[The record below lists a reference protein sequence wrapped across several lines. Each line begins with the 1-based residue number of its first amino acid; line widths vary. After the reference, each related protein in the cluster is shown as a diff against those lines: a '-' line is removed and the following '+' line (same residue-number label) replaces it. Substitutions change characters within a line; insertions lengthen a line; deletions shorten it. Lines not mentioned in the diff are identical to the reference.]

1 VEKMIILNESI
12 VSPILLKVLE
22 EQQIPV
28 LEQGQW
34 GDTLTSEKLNIQ
46 KDTEFFKSMEKDK
59 RILTNSENGIT
70 LLGHFQPDSNEYIWS
85 KLLKD
90 KSQVR
95 NLTKSLYPD
104 FYFQDIDLSMI
115 SELDINQIPFPVV
128 IKPNIGYSSVGV
140 HKVKNEQDWYI
151 AVNQLKADLLHSG
164 GLYDSEV
171 VGSQTVLIEEWIQ
184 GEEYA
189 IDGYYNQDGEPVI
202 LNVFKRSF
210 KDDYDTSDRIY
221 YTSKL
226 AIDEIY
232 HDALKFMK
240 NIQTVLPLRNYPV
253 HFEIRKKGSRVIPIE
268 INPLRFAGAG
278 TTDLGYH
285 AYGMN
290 MYERYFSGTKPDWNR
305 IMEEMDDRIYSFF
318 FAEVPL
324 EINLEDVARIDHDG
338 LLHEFEH
345 VFEYRQLPFQNDRSM
360 AIIFYRSEDLNEN
373 LQLLHLDLIPYLTIK
388 HLVFN

>member
-1 VEKMIILNESI
+1 MIILNESI

-70 LLGHFQPDSNEYIWS
+70 LLGHFQPNSNEYIWS

-90 KSQVR
+90 KNQVR

-115 SELDINQIPFPVV
+115 SELDKNQIPFPVV

-140 HKVKNEQDWYI
+140 HKLKDEQDWDI
-151 AVNQLKADLLHSG
+151 AVNQLKADLLHSD

-202 LNVFKRSF
+202 LNVFKRLF

-253 HFEIRKKGSRVIPIE
+253 HFEIRKKGNRVIPIE
-268 INPLRFAGAG
+268 INPLRFAGTG

-290 MYERYFSGTKPDWNR
+290 MYEHYFSGTKPDWNR
-305 IMEEMDDRIYSFF
+305 ILEEM
-318 FAEVPL
+318 
-324 EINLEDVARIDHDG
+324 EI
-338 LLHEFEH
+338 
-345 VFEYRQLPFQNDRSM
+345 EYIAFS
-360 AIIFYRSEDLNEN
+360 
-373 LQLLHLDLIPYLTIK
+373 LQRFHLK
-388 HLVFN
+388 

>member
-1 VEKMIILNESI
+1 MIILNEPI

-28 LEQGQW
+28 LEHGRW
-34 GDTLTSEKLNIQ
+34 RNTLSSEKLNIQ
-46 KDTEFFKSMEKDK
+46 KDTEFFKSMEMGK

-70 LLGHFQPDSNEYIWS
+70 LLGHFQPNSNEYIWS

-104 FYFQDIDLSMI
+104 FYFQEIDLSII
-115 SELDINQIPFPVV
+115 SDMDKKQIPFPVV

-140 HKVKNEQDWYI
+140 HKVKNEQDWDI
-151 AVNQLKADLLHSG
+151 AVSHLKEDLLHSD
-164 GLYDSEV
+164 GLYDSTV

-189 IDGYYNQDGEPVI
+189 IDGYFNQDGEPII
-202 LNVFKRSF
+202 LNAFKRLF

-221 YTSKL
+221 YTSKI
-226 AIDEIY
+226 AVNEIY
-232 HDALKFMK
+232 DDALQFMK
-240 NIQTVLPLRNYPV
+240 KVQTVLPLRNYPV
-253 HFEIRKKGSRVIPIE
+253 HFEIRKKGDRVIPIE

-285 AYGMN
+285 ANGMN
-290 MYERYFSGTKPDWNR
+290 MYEHYFLGTKPDWNR
-305 IMEEMDDRIYSFF
+305 ILEEMDDNIYSFF

-324 EINLEDVARIDHDG
+324 EINLEDVERINHIG
-338 LLHEFEH
+338 LQNEFEH
-345 VFEYRQLPFQNDRSM
+345 ILEYRQLPFQNDRSM
-360 AIIFYRSEDLNEN
+360 AIIFYRSEDLNKN
-373 LQLLHLDLIPYLTIK
+373 LKLLHLDLFPFLTIK
-388 HLVFN
+388 ELALI

>member
-1 VEKMIILNESI
+1 MIILNESI
-12 VSPILLKVLE
+12 VSPILLKVLVE
-22 EQQIPV
+22 EQIPV

-34 GDTLTSEKLNIQ
+34 GDAITNKKLNI
-46 KDTEFFKSMEKDK
+46 KNDTEFFKSMGMEQ

-90 KSQVR
+90 KGEVR
-95 NLTKSLYPD
+95 KLTKSLYPD
-104 FYFQDIDLSMI
+104 FHFQDIDLSMI
-115 SELDINQIPFPVV
+115 DDMDKDRIPFPVV

-140 HKVKNEQDWYI
+140 HKVKNEQDWDI
-151 AVNQLKADLLHSG
+151 AVAQLKEDLLLSD
-164 GLYDSEV
+164 GLYDSDV
-171 VGSQTVLIEEWIQ
+171 VGSQTILIEEWIQ

-202 LNVFKRSF
+202 LNVFKRLF

-221 YTSKL
+221 YTSKV
-226 AIDEIY
+226 AINEIY
-232 HDALKFMK
+232 DDALTFMK
-240 NIQTVLPLRNYPV
+240 NIQTVLPLSNYAV
-253 HFEIRKKGSRVIPIE
+253 HFEIRKKGDRVIPIE

-290 MYERYFSGTKPDWNR
+290 MYEHYFAGTKPDWNS
-305 IMEEMDDRIYSFF
+305 ILAEMDDATYSFF

-324 EINLEDVARIDHDG
+324 EINLEEVAHIDHDG
-338 LLHEFEH
+338 LQHEFEQ
-345 VFEYRQLPFQNDRSM
+345 VLEYRQLPFQNDRSL
-360 AIIFYRSEDLNEN
+360 AIIFYRSENLNN
-373 LQLLHLDLIPYLTIK
+373 NRQLLHLDLLPYLTIK
-388 HLVFN
+388 QLALT

>member
-1 VEKMIILNESI
+1 MIILNEPI

-22 EQQIPV
+22 KQQIPV
-28 LEQGQW
+28 LEHGRW
-34 GDTLTSEKLNIQ
+34 RNTLSSEKLNIQ
-46 KDTEFFKSMEKDK
+46 KDTEFFKSMEMGK

-70 LLGHFQPDSNEYIWS
+70 LLGHFQPNSNEYIWS

-104 FYFQDIDLSMI
+104 FYFQEIDLSKI
-115 SELDINQIPFPVV
+115 SDMDKRQIPFPVV

-140 HKVKNEQDWYI
+140 HKVKNEQDWDI
-151 AVNQLKADLLHSG
+151 AVSHLKEDLLHSD
-164 GLYDSEV
+164 GLYDSTV

-189 IDGYYNQDGEPVI
+189 IDGYFNQDGEPII
-202 LNVFKRSF
+202 LNAFKRLF

-221 YTSKL
+221 YTSKI
-226 AIDEIY
+226 AVNEIY
-232 HDALKFMK
+232 DDALQFMK
-240 NIQTVLPLRNYPV
+240 KVQTVLPLRNYPV
-253 HFEIRKKGSRVIPIE
+253 HFEIRKKGDRVIPIE

-290 MYERYFSGTKPDWNR
+290 MYEHYFLGTKPDWNR
-305 IMEEMDDRIYSFF
+305 ILEEMDDNIYSFF

-324 EINLEDVARIDHDG
+324 EINLEDVERINHIG
-338 LLHEFEH
+338 LQNEFEH
-345 VFEYRQLPFQNDRSM
+345 ILEYRQLPFQNDRSM
-360 AIIFYRSEDLNEN
+360 AIIFYRSEDLNKN
-373 LQLLHLDLIPYLTIK
+373 LKLLHLDLFPFLTIK
-388 HLVFN
+388 ELALI

>member
-1 VEKMIILNESI
+1 MIILNEPI

-22 EQQIPV
+22 KQQFPV
-28 LEQGQW
+28 LEHGRW
-34 GDTLTSEKLNIQ
+34 RNTLSSEKLNIQ
-46 KDTEFFKSMEKDK
+46 KDTEFFKSMEMGK

-70 LLGHFQPDSNEYIWS
+70 LLGHFQPNSHEYIWS
-85 KLLKD
+85 RLLKD

-104 FYFQDIDLSMI
+104 FYFQEIDLSII
-115 SELDINQIPFPVV
+115 SDMDKKQIPFPVV

-140 HKVKNEQDWYI
+140 HKVKNEQDWDI
-151 AVNQLKADLLHSG
+151 AVSHLKEDLLHSD
-164 GLYDSEV
+164 GLYDSTV

-189 IDGYYNQDGEPVI
+189 IDGYFNQDGEPII
-202 LNVFKRSF
+202 LNAFKRLF

-221 YTSKL
+221 YTSKI
-226 AIDEIY
+226 AVNEIY
-232 HDALKFMK
+232 DDALQFMK
-240 NIQTVLPLRNYPV
+240 KVQTVLPLRNYPV
-253 HFEIRKKGSRVIPIE
+253 HFEIRKKGDRVIPIE

-290 MYERYFSGTKPDWNR
+290 MYEHYFLGTKPDWNR
-305 IMEEMDDRIYSFF
+305 ILEEMDDNIYSFF

-324 EINLEDVARIDHDG
+324 ELNLEDVERINHIG
-338 LLHEFEH
+338 LQNEFEH
-345 VFEYRQLPFQNDRSM
+345 ILEYRQLPFQNDRSM
-360 AIIFYRSEDLNEN
+360 AIIFYRSEDLNKN
-373 LQLLHLDLIPYLTIK
+373 LKLLHLDLFPFLTIK
-388 HLVFN
+388 ELALI

>member
-1 VEKMIILNESI
+1 MIILNEPT

-22 EQQIPV
+22 NQQIPV
-28 LEQGQW
+28 LEHGRW
-34 GDTLTSEKLNIQ
+34 GNTLSSEKLNIQ
-46 KDTEFFKSMEKDK
+46 KNTEFFKSMEMGK

-70 LLGHFQPDSNEYIWS
+70 LLGHFQPNSNEYIWS

-104 FYFQDIDLSMI
+104 FYFQEIDLSII
-115 SELDINQIPFPVV
+115 SDMDKKQIPFPVV

-140 HKVKNEQDWYI
+140 HKVKNEQDWDI
-151 AVNQLKADLLHSG
+151 AVSHLKEDLQHSD
-164 GLYDSEV
+164 GLYDSTV
-171 VGSQTVLIEEWIQ
+171 VGSQTVLVEGWIQ

-189 IDGYYNQDGEPVI
+189 IDGYFNQDGEPII
-202 LNVFKRSF
+202 LNVFKRLF

-221 YTSKL
+221 YTSKI
-226 AIDEIY
+226 AINEIY
-232 HDALKFMK
+232 HDALQFMRK
-240 NIQTVLPLRNYPV
+240 VQTVLPLRNYPV
-253 HFEIRKKGSRVIPIE
+253 HFEIRKKGDRVIPIE

-290 MYERYFSGTKPDWNR
+290 MYEHYFLGTKPDWNR
-305 IMEEMDDRIYSFF
+305 ILDEMDDNIYSFF

-324 EINLEDVARIDHDG
+324 EINLEDVERINHIG
-338 LLHEFEH
+338 LQNEFEH
-345 VFEYRQLPFQNDRSM
+345 ILEYRQLPFQHDRSM
-360 AIIFYRSEDLNEN
+360 AIIFYRSEDLNKN
-373 LQLLHLDLIPYLTIK
+373 LQLLHLDLFPFLTIK
-388 HLVFN
+388 ELALI

>member
-1 VEKMIILNESI
+1 MIILNESI

-140 HKVKNEQDWYI
+140 HKVKNQQDWYI

-290 MYERYFSGTKPDWNR
+290 MYEHYFSRTKPDWNR
-305 IMEEMDDRIYSFF
+305 ILEEMDDRIYSFF

-324 EINLEDVARIDHDG
+324 KINLEDVARIDHDG

-345 VFEYRQLPFQNDRSM
+345 VLEYRQLPFQNDRSM
-360 AIIFYRSEDLNEN
+360 AIIFYGSEDLNEN

>member
-1 VEKMIILNESI
+1 MIILNESI

-140 HKVKNEQDWYI
+140 HKVKNQQDWYI

-290 MYERYFSGTKPDWNR
+290 MYEHYFSRTKPDWNR
-305 IMEEMDDRIYSFF
+305 ILEEMDDRIYSFF

-345 VFEYRQLPFQNDRSM
+345 VLEYRQLPFQNDRSM

>member
-1 VEKMIILNESI
+1 MIILNESI

-278 TTDLGYH
+278 TTDLGDH

-290 MYERYFSGTKPDWNR
+290 MYEHYFSGTKPDWNR
-305 IMEEMDDRIYSFF
+305 ILEEMDDRIYSFF

-345 VFEYRQLPFQNDRSM
+345 VLEYRQLPFQNDRSM

>member
-1 VEKMIILNESI
+1 MIILNESI

-46 KDTEFFKSMEKDK
+46 KDTEFFKSMEMDN

-70 LLGHFQPDSNEYIWS
+70 LLGHFQPNSNEYVWS

-115 SELDINQIPFPVV
+115 SDLDKNQIPFPVV

-140 HKVKNEQDWYI
+140 HKVKNEQDWDI
-151 AVNQLKADLLHSG
+151 AVNQLKADLLHSD

-171 VGSQTVLIEEWIQ
+171 IGSQTVLIEEWIQ

-202 LNVFKRSF
+202 LNVFKRLF

-226 AIDEIY
+226 AINEIY
-232 HDALKFMK
+232 HDALKFMR

-253 HFEIRKKGSRVIPIE
+253 HFEIRKKGNRVIPIE

-290 MYERYFSGTKPDWNR
+290 MYEHYFSGTKPDWNR
-305 IMEEMDDRIYSFF
+305 ILEEMDDRIYSFF

-338 LLHEFEH
+338 LRHEFEH
-345 VFEYRQLPFQNDRSM
+345 VLEYRQLPFQNDRSM

>member
-1 VEKMIILNESI
+1 MIILNEPI

-22 EQQIPV
+22 KQQIPV
-28 LEQGQW
+28 LEHGRW
-34 GDTLTSEKLNIQ
+34 RNTLSSEKLNIQ
-46 KDTEFFKSMEKDK
+46 KDTEFFKSMEMGK

-70 LLGHFQPDSNEYIWS
+70 LLGHFQPNSNEYIWS

-104 FYFQDIDLSMI
+104 FYFQEIDLSII
-115 SELDINQIPFPVV
+115 SDMDKKQIPFPVV

-140 HKVKNEQDWYI
+140 HKVKNEQDWDI
-151 AVNQLKADLLHSG
+151 AVSHLKEDLLHSD
-164 GLYDSEV
+164 GLYDSTV

-189 IDGYYNQDGEPVI
+189 IDGYFNQDGEPII
-202 LNVFKRSF
+202 LNAFKRLF

-221 YTSKL
+221 YTSKI
-226 AIDEIY
+226 AVNEIY
-232 HDALKFMK
+232 DDALQFMK
-240 NIQTVLPLRNYPV
+240 KVQTVLPLRNYPV
-253 HFEIRKKGSRVIPIE
+253 HFEIRKKGDRVIPIE

-290 MYERYFSGTKPDWNR
+290 MYEHYFLGTKPDWNR
-305 IMEEMDDRIYSFF
+305 ILEEMDDNIYSFF

-324 EINLEDVARIDHDG
+324 EINLEDVERINHIG
-338 LLHEFEH
+338 LQNEFEH
-345 VFEYRQLPFQNDRSM
+345 ILEYRQLPFQNDRSM
-360 AIIFYRSEDLNEN
+360 AIIFYRSEDLNKN
-373 LQLLHLDLIPYLTIK
+373 LKLLHLDLFPFLTIK
-388 HLVFN
+388 ELALI

>member
-1 VEKMIILNESI
+1 MIILNESI
-12 VSPILLKVLE
+12 VSPILLKVLVE
-22 EQQIPV
+22 EQIPV

-34 GDTLTSEKLNIQ
+34 GDAITNKKLNI
-46 KDTEFFKSMEKDK
+46 KNDTEFFKSMGMEQ

-90 KSQVR
+90 KGEVR
-95 NLTKSLYPD
+95 KLTKSLYPD
-104 FYFQDIDLSMI
+104 FHFQDIDLSMI
-115 SELDINQIPFPVV
+115 DDMDKDRIPFPVV

-140 HKVKNEQDWYI
+140 HKVKNEQDWDI
-151 AVNQLKADLLHSG
+151 AVAQLKEDLVLSD
-164 GLYDSEV
+164 GLYDSDV
-171 VGSQTVLIEEWIQ
+171 VGSQTILIEEWIQ

-202 LNVFKRSF
+202 LNVFKRLF

-221 YTSKL
+221 YTSKV
-226 AIDEIY
+226 AINEIY
-232 HDALKFMK
+232 DDALTFMK
-240 NIQTVLPLRNYPV
+240 NIQTVLPLSNYAV
-253 HFEIRKKGSRVIPIE
+253 HFEIRKKGDRVIPIE

-290 MYERYFSGTKPDWNR
+290 MYEHYFAGTKPDWNS
-305 IMEEMDDRIYSFF
+305 ILAEMDDATYSFF

-324 EINLEDVARIDHDG
+324 EINLEEVAHIDHDG
-338 LLHEFEH
+338 LQHEFEQ
-345 VFEYRQLPFQNDRSM
+345 VLEYRQLPFQNDRSL
-360 AIIFYRSEDLNEN
+360 AIIFYRSENLNN
-373 LQLLHLDLIPYLTIK
+373 NRQLLHLDLLPYLTIK
-388 HLVFN
+388 QLALT

>member
-1 VEKMIILNESI
+1 MIILNESI

-324 EINLEDVARIDHDG
+324 EINPEDVARIDHDG

-345 VFEYRQLPFQNDRSM
+345 VLEYRQLPFQNDRSM

>member
-1 VEKMIILNESI
+1 MIILNESI
-12 VSPILLKVLE
+12 VSPILLKVLVE
-22 EQQIPV
+22 EQIPV

-34 GDTLTSEKLNIQ
+34 GDAITNKKLNI
-46 KDTEFFKSMEKDK
+46 KNDTEFFKSMGMEQ

-90 KSQVR
+90 KGEVR
-95 NLTKSLYPD
+95 KLTKSLYPD
-104 FYFQDIDLSMI
+104 FHFQDIDLSMI
-115 SELDINQIPFPVV
+115 DDMDKDRIPFPVV

-140 HKVKNEQDWYI
+140 HKVKNEQDWDI
-151 AVNQLKADLLHSG
+151 AVAQLKEDLLLSD
-164 GLYDSEV
+164 GLYDSDV
-171 VGSQTVLIEEWIQ
+171 VGSQTILIEEWIQ

-202 LNVFKRSF
+202 LNVFKRLF

-221 YTSKL
+221 YTSKV
-226 AIDEIY
+226 AINEIY
-232 HDALKFMK
+232 DDALTFMK
-240 NIQTVLPLRNYPV
+240 NIQTVLPLSNYAV
-253 HFEIRKKGSRVIPIE
+253 HFEIRKKGDRVIPIE

-290 MYERYFSGTKPDWNR
+290 MYEHYFAGTKPDWNS
-305 IMEEMDDRIYSFF
+305 ILAEMDDATYSFF

-324 EINLEDVARIDHDG
+324 EINLEEVAHIDHDG
-338 LLHEFEH
+338 LQHEFEQ
-345 VFEYRQLPFQNDRSM
+345 VLEYRQLPFQNDRSL
-360 AIIFYRSEDLNEN
+360 AIIFYRSENLNN
-373 LQLLHLDLIPYLTIK
+373 NRQLLHLDLLPYLTIRQ
-388 HLVFN
+388 LALT

>member
-1 VEKMIILNESI
+1 MIILNEPI

-22 EQQIPV
+22 KQQIPV
-28 LEQGQW
+28 LEHGRW
-34 GDTLTSEKLNIQ
+34 RNTLSSEKLNIQ
-46 KDTEFFKSMEKDK
+46 KDTEFFKSMEMGK

-70 LLGHFQPDSNEYIWS
+70 LLGHFQPNSHEYIWS

-104 FYFQDIDLSMI
+104 FYFQETDLSII
-115 SELDINQIPFPVV
+115 SDMDKKQIPFPVV

-140 HKVKNEQDWYI
+140 HKVKNEQDWDI
-151 AVNQLKADLLHSG
+151 AVSHLKEDLLHSD
-164 GLYDSEV
+164 GLYDSTV

-189 IDGYYNQDGEPVI
+189 IDGYFNQDGEPII
-202 LNVFKRSF
+202 LNAFKRLF

-221 YTSKL
+221 YTSKI
-226 AIDEIY
+226 AVNEIY
-232 HDALKFMK
+232 DDALQFMK
-240 NIQTVLPLRNYPV
+240 KVQTVLPLRNYPV
-253 HFEIRKKGSRVIPIE
+253 HFEIRKKGDRVIPIE

-290 MYERYFSGTKPDWNR
+290 MYEHYFLGTKPDWNR
-305 IMEEMDDRIYSFF
+305 ILEEMDDNIYSFF

-324 EINLEDVARIDHDG
+324 ELNLEDVERINHIG
-338 LLHEFEH
+338 LQNEFEH
-345 VFEYRQLPFQNDRSM
+345 ILEYRQLPFQNDRSM
-360 AIIFYRSEDLNEN
+360 AIIFYRSEDLNKN
-373 LQLLHLDLIPYLTIK
+373 LKLLHLDLFPFLTIK
-388 HLVFN
+388 ELALI

>member
-1 VEKMIILNESI
+1 MIILNEPI

-22 EQQIPV
+22 KQQIPV
-28 LEQGQW
+28 LEHGRW
-34 GDTLTSEKLNIQ
+34 RNTLSSEKLNIQ
-46 KDTEFFKSMEKDK
+46 KDTEFFKSMEMGK

-70 LLGHFQPDSNEYIWS
+70 LLGHFQPNSNEYIWS

-90 KSQVR
+90 KSKVR

-104 FYFQDIDLSMI
+104 FYFQEIDLSII
-115 SELDINQIPFPVV
+115 SDMDKKQIPFPVV

-140 HKVKNEQDWYI
+140 HKVKNEQDWDI
-151 AVNQLKADLLHSG
+151 AVSHLKEDLLHSD
-164 GLYDSEV
+164 GLYDSTV

-189 IDGYYNQDGEPVI
+189 IDGYFNQDGEPII
-202 LNVFKRSF
+202 LNAFKRLF

-221 YTSKL
+221 YTSKI
-226 AIDEIY
+226 AVNEIY
-232 HDALKFMK
+232 DDALQFMK
-240 NIQTVLPLRNYPV
+240 KVQTVLPLRNYPV
-253 HFEIRKKGSRVIPIE
+253 HFEIRKKGDRVIPIE

-290 MYERYFSGTKPDWNR
+290 MYEHYFLGTKPDWNR
-305 IMEEMDDRIYSFF
+305 ILEEMDDNIYSFF

-324 EINLEDVARIDHDG
+324 EINLEDVERINHIG
-338 LLHEFEH
+338 LQNEFEH
-345 VFEYRQLPFQNDRSM
+345 ILEYRQLPFQNDRSM
-360 AIIFYRSEDLNEN
+360 AIIFYRSEDLNKN
-373 LQLLHLDLIPYLTIK
+373 LQLLHLDLFPFLTIK
-388 HLVFN
+388 ELALI

>member
-1 VEKMIILNESI
+1 MIILNEPI

-22 EQQIPV
+22 KQQIPV
-28 LEQGQW
+28 LEHGRW
-34 GDTLTSEKLNIQ
+34 RNTLSSEKLNIQ
-46 KDTEFFKSMEKDK
+46 KDTEFFKSMEMGK

-70 LLGHFQPDSNEYIWS
+70 LLGHFQPNSHEYIWS

-104 FYFQDIDLSMI
+104 FYFQEIDLSII
-115 SELDINQIPFPVV
+115 SDMDKKQIPFPVV

-140 HKVKNEQDWYI
+140 HKVKNEQDWDI
-151 AVNQLKADLLHSG
+151 AVSHLKEDLLHSD
-164 GLYDSEV
+164 GLYDSTV

-189 IDGYYNQDGEPVI
+189 IDGYFNQDGEPII
-202 LNVFKRSF
+202 LNAFKRLF

-221 YTSKL
+221 YTSKI
-226 AIDEIY
+226 AVNEIY
-232 HDALKFMK
+232 DDALQFMK
-240 NIQTVLPLRNYPV
+240 KVQTVLPLRNYPV
-253 HFEIRKKGSRVIPIE
+253 HFEIRKKGDRVIPIE

-290 MYERYFSGTKPDWNR
+290 MYEHYFLGTKPDWNR
-305 IMEEMDDRIYSFF
+305 ILEEMDDNIYSFF

-324 EINLEDVARIDHDG
+324 ELNLEDVERINHIG
-338 LLHEFEH
+338 LQNEFEH
-345 VFEYRQLPFQNDRSM
+345 ILEYRQLPFQNDRSM
-360 AIIFYRSEDLNEN
+360 AIIFYRSEDLNKN
-373 LQLLHLDLIPYLTIK
+373 LKLLHLDLFPFLTIK
-388 HLVFN
+388 ELALI

>member
-1 VEKMIILNESI
+1 MIILNESI

-34 GDTLTSEKLNIQ
+34 GDTLTSEKLNI
-46 KDTEFFKSMEKDK
+46 
-59 RILTNSENGIT
+59 
-70 LLGHFQPDSNEYIWS
+70 QPDSNEYIWS

-290 MYERYFSGTKPDWNR
+290 MYEHYFSGTKPDWNR
-305 IMEEMDDRIYSFF
+305 ILEEMDDRIYSFF

-324 EINLEDVARIDHDG
+324 EINPEDVARIDHDG

-345 VFEYRQLPFQNDRSM
+345 VLEYRQLPFQNDRSM

>member
-1 VEKMIILNESI
+1 MIILNESI

-70 LLGHFQPDSNEYIWS
+70 LIGHFQPDSNEYIWS

-140 HKVKNEQDWYI
+140 HKVKNEQGWDI
-151 AVNQLKADLLHSG
+151 AVNQLKADLLHSR

-202 LNVFKRSF
+202 LNVFKRLF

-232 HDALKFMK
+232 HDAE
-240 NIQTVLPLRNYPV
+240 VHEEYPN
-253 HFEIRKKGSRVIPIE
+253 GPS
-268 INPLRFAGAG
+268 A
-278 TTDLGYH
+278 
-285 AYGMN
+285 
-290 MYERYFSGTKPDWNR
+290 
-305 IMEEMDDRIYSFF
+305 
-318 FAEVPL
+318 
-324 EINLEDVARIDHDG
+324 
-338 LLHEFEH
+338 
-345 VFEYRQLPFQNDRSM
+345 
-360 AIIFYRSEDLNEN
+360 
-373 LQLLHLDLIPYLTIK
+373 
-388 HLVFN
+388 

>member
-1 VEKMIILNESI
+1 MIILNEPI
-12 VSPILLKVLE
+12 VSPILLKVIE
-22 EQQIPV
+22 KQQIPV
-28 LEQGQW
+28 LEHGRW
-34 GDTLTSEKLNIQ
+34 RNTLSSEKLNIQ
-46 KDTEFFKSMEKDK
+46 KDTEFFKSMEMGK

-70 LLGHFQPDSNEYIWS
+70 LLGHFQPNSYEYIWS

-104 FYFQDIDLSMI
+104 FYFQEIDLSII
-115 SELDINQIPFPVV
+115 SDMDKKQIPFPVV

-140 HKVKNEQDWYI
+140 HKVKNEQDWDI
-151 AVNQLKADLLHSG
+151 AVSHLKEDLLHSD
-164 GLYDSEV
+164 GLYDSTV

-189 IDGYYNQDGEPVI
+189 IDGYFNQDGEPII
-202 LNVFKRSF
+202 LNAFKRLF

-221 YTSKL
+221 YTSKI
-226 AIDEIY
+226 AVNEIY
-232 HDALKFMK
+232 DDALQFMK
-240 NIQTVLPLRNYPV
+240 KVQTVLPLRNYPV
-253 HFEIRKKGSRVIPIE
+253 HFEIRKKGDRVIPIE

-290 MYERYFSGTKPDWNR
+290 MYEHYFLGTKPDWNR
-305 IMEEMDDRIYSFF
+305 ILEEMDDNIYSFF

-324 EINLEDVARIDHDG
+324 EINLEDVERINHIG
-338 LLHEFEH
+338 LQNEFEH
-345 VFEYRQLPFQNDRSM
+345 ILEYRQLPFQNDRSM
-360 AIIFYRSEDLNEN
+360 AIIFYRSEDLNKN
-373 LQLLHLDLIPYLTIK
+373 LKLLHLDLFPFLTIK
-388 HLVFN
+388 ELALI

>member
-1 VEKMIILNESI
+1 MIILNEPI

-22 EQQIPV
+22 KQQIPV
-28 LEQGQW
+28 LEHGRW
-34 GDTLTSEKLNIQ
+34 RNTLSSEKLNIQ
-46 KDTEFFKSMEKDK
+46 KDTELFKSMEMGK
-59 RILTNSENGIT
+59 RIITNSENGIT
-70 LLGHFQPDSNEYIWS
+70 LLGHFQPNSHEYIWS

-104 FYFQDIDLSMI
+104 FYFQEIDLSII
-115 SELDINQIPFPVV
+115 SDMDKKQIPFPVV

-140 HKVKNEQDWYI
+140 HKVKNEQDWDI
-151 AVNQLKADLLHSG
+151 AVSHLKEDLLHSD
-164 GLYDSEV
+164 GLYDSTV

-189 IDGYYNQDGEPVI
+189 IDGYFNQDGEPII
-202 LNVFKRSF
+202 LNAFKRLF

-221 YTSKL
+221 YTSKI
-226 AIDEIY
+226 AVNEIY
-232 HDALKFMK
+232 DDALQFMK
-240 NIQTVLPLRNYPV
+240 KVQTVLPLRNYPV
-253 HFEIRKKGSRVIPIE
+253 HFEIRKKGDRVIPIE

-290 MYERYFSGTKPDWNR
+290 MYEHYFLGTKPDWNR
-305 IMEEMDDRIYSFF
+305 ILEEMDDNIYSFF

-324 EINLEDVARIDHDG
+324 ELNLEDVERINHIG
-338 LLHEFEH
+338 LQNGFEH
-345 VFEYRQLPFQNDRSM
+345 ILEYRQLPFQNDRSM
-360 AIIFYRSEDLNEN
+360 AIIFYRSEDLNKN
-373 LQLLHLDLIPYLTIK
+373 LKLLHLDLFPFLTIK
-388 HLVFN
+388 ELALI

>member
-1 VEKMIILNESI
+1 MIILNEPI

-22 EQQIPV
+22 KQQIPV
-28 LEQGQW
+28 LEHGRW
-34 GDTLTSEKLNIQ
+34 RNTLSSEKLNIQ
-46 KDTEFFKSMEKDK
+46 KDTEFFKSMEMGK

-70 LLGHFQPDSNEYIWS
+70 LLGHFQPNSNEYIWS

-90 KSQVR
+90 KSKVR

-104 FYFQDIDLSMI
+104 FYFQEIDLSII
-115 SELDINQIPFPVV
+115 SDMDKKQIPFPVV

-140 HKVKNEQDWYI
+140 HKVKNEQDWDI
-151 AVNQLKADLLHSG
+151 AVSHLKEDLLHSD
-164 GLYDSEV
+164 GLYDSTV

-189 IDGYYNQDGEPVI
+189 IDGYFNQDGEPII
-202 LNVFKRSF
+202 LNAFKRLF

-221 YTSKL
+221 YTSKI
-226 AIDEIY
+226 AVNEIY
-232 HDALKFMK
+232 DDALQFMK
-240 NIQTVLPLRNYPV
+240 KVQTVLPLRNYPV
-253 HFEIRKKGSRVIPIE
+253 HFEIRKKGDRVIPIE

-290 MYERYFSGTKPDWNR
+290 MYEHYFLGTKPDWNR
-305 IMEEMDDRIYSFF
+305 ILEEMDDNIYSFF

-324 EINLEDVARIDHDG
+324 EINLEDVERINHIG
-338 LLHEFEH
+338 LQKEFEH
-345 VFEYRQLPFQNDRSM
+345 ILEYRQLPFQNDRSM
-360 AIIFYRSEDLNEN
+360 AIIFYRSEDLNKN
-373 LQLLHLDLIPYLTIK
+373 LHLLHLDLFPFLTIK
-388 HLVFN
+388 ELALI

>member
-1 VEKMIILNESI
+1 MIILNESI

-34 GDTLTSEKLNIQ
+34 GDTLKSEKLNIQ
-46 KDTEFFKSMEKDK
+46 KDTEFFKSVEKDK

-115 SELDINQIPFPVV
+115 SELDINQITFPVV

-140 HKVKNEQDWYI
+140 HKVKNEQDWDI
-151 AVNQLKADLLHSG
+151 AVNQLKADLLHSD

-184 GEEYA
+184 GGEYA

-202 LNVFKRSF
+202 LNVFKRLF

-226 AIDEIY
+226 AIEY
-232 HDALKFMK
+232 TLKSAK
-240 NIQTVLPLRNYPV
+240 RET
-253 HFEIRKKGSRVIPIE
+253 G
-268 INPLRFAGAG
+268 
-278 TTDLGYH
+278 
-285 AYGMN
+285 
-290 MYERYFSGTKPDWNR
+290 
-305 IMEEMDDRIYSFF
+305 
-318 FAEVPL
+318 
-324 EINLEDVARIDHDG
+324 
-338 LLHEFEH
+338 
-345 VFEYRQLPFQNDRSM
+345 
-360 AIIFYRSEDLNEN
+360 
-373 LQLLHLDLIPYLTIK
+373 
-388 HLVFN
+388 

>member
-1 VEKMIILNESI
+1 MIILNEPN

-22 EQQIPV
+22 KQQIPV
-28 LEQGQW
+28 LEHGRW
-34 GDTLTSEKLNIQ
+34 RNTLSSEKLNIQ
-46 KDTEFFKSMEKDK
+46 KDTEFFKSMEMGK

-70 LLGHFQPDSNEYIWS
+70 LLGHFQPNSNEYIWS

-104 FYFQDIDLSMI
+104 FYFQEIDLSII
-115 SELDINQIPFPVV
+115 SDMDKKQIPFPVV

-140 HKVKNEQDWYI
+140 HKVKNEQDWDI
-151 AVNQLKADLLHSG
+151 AVSHLKEDLLHSD
-164 GLYDSEV
+164 GLYDSTV

-189 IDGYYNQDGEPVI
+189 IDGYFNQDGEPII
-202 LNVFKRSF
+202 LNAFKRLF

-221 YTSKL
+221 YTSKI
-226 AIDEIY
+226 AVNEIY
-232 HDALKFMK
+232 DDALQFMK
-240 NIQTVLPLRNYPV
+240 KVQTVLPLRNYPV
-253 HFEIRKKGSRVIPIE
+253 HFEIRKKGDRVIPIE

-290 MYERYFSGTKPDWNR
+290 MYEHYFLGTKPDWNR
-305 IMEEMDDRIYSFF
+305 ILEEMDDNIYSFF

-324 EINLEDVARIDHDG
+324 EINLEDVERINHIG
-338 LLHEFEH
+338 LQNEFEH
-345 VFEYRQLPFQNDRSM
+345 ILEYRQLPFQNDRSM
-360 AIIFYRSEDLNEN
+360 AIIFYRSEDLNKN
-373 LQLLHLDLIPYLTIK
+373 LKLLHLDLFPFLTIK
-388 HLVFN
+388 ELALI

>member
-1 VEKMIILNESI
+1 MIILNEPI
-12 VSPILLKVLE
+12 VSPILLKVLVK
-22 EQQIPV
+22 QQIPV
-28 LEQGQW
+28 LEHGRW
-34 GDTLTSEKLNIQ
+34 RNTLSSEKLNIQ
-46 KDTEFFKSMEKDK
+46 KDTEFFKSMEMGK

-70 LLGHFQPDSNEYIWS
+70 LLGHFQPNSHEYIWS

-104 FYFQDIDLSMI
+104 FYFQEIDLSII
-115 SELDINQIPFPVV
+115 SDMDKKQIPFPVV

-140 HKVKNEQDWYI
+140 HKVKNEQDWDI
-151 AVNQLKADLLHSG
+151 AVSHLKEDLLHSD
-164 GLYDSEV
+164 GLYDSTV

-189 IDGYYNQDGEPVI
+189 IDGYFNQDGEPII
-202 LNVFKRSF
+202 LNAFKRLF

-221 YTSKL
+221 YTSKI
-226 AIDEIY
+226 AVNEIY
-232 HDALKFMK
+232 DDALQFMK
-240 NIQTVLPLRNYPV
+240 KVQTVLPLRNYPV
-253 HFEIRKKGSRVIPIE
+253 HFEIRKKGDRVIPIE

-290 MYERYFSGTKPDWNR
+290 MYEHYFLGTKPDWNR
-305 IMEEMDDRIYSFF
+305 ILEEMDDNIYSFF

-324 EINLEDVARIDHDG
+324 EINLEDVERINHIG
-338 LLHEFEH
+338 LQNEFEH
-345 VFEYRQLPFQNDRSM
+345 ILEYRQLPFQNDRSM
-360 AIIFYRSEDLNEN
+360 AIIFYRSEDLNKN
-373 LQLLHLDLIPYLTIK
+373 LKLLHLDLFPFLTIK
-388 HLVFN
+388 ELALI